1 MGHTIFWSHDDSYGH
16 TQCVTWVTWAGHHG
30 HLYKR
35 KMTVRRGTLDLWQWT
50 YFVYFYLCFDWRKF
64 LNFLDW
70 NKEQSATLEH
80 DQNKNVLF
88 RFKDLRGLEGNDRI
102 VTNSRNNPKYRWKR
116 WCLIEIP
123 SRARVGFMPRR
134 ALSSENL
141 ERYFNQSR
149 KVFYVLDYI

>member
-1 MGHTIFWSHDDSYGH
+1 MGHTGHMMTHFGESRESHELVIMWCTCINVNDC
-16 TQCVTWVTWAGHHG
+16 Q
-30 HLYKR
+30 KR
-35 KMTVRRGTLDLWQWT
+35 ETLDLWQWT